1 MYAQVSCFVYF
12 MHFYELF
19 SFAFFLFF
27 QIGRGYDAT
36 GELVPGKV
44 SSFWKG
50 FFYPMNGT
58 ERHHTK
64 YEILVTDNPGKFKW
78 EAFTGCKFLDVNSF

>member
-1 MYAQVSCFVYF
+1 MLCIYHAFVQVIFICF
-12 MHFYELF
+12 L
-19 SFAFFLFF
+19 SFF
-27 QIGRGYDAT
+27 QIGRGYDAP

-78 EAFTGCKFLDVNSF
+78 EATTGCKFLDVNLFKK